1 MKTNREEILKAALV
15 EFSKKGY
22 EGALL
27 KDIAASLGITK
38 PALYKHFE
46 SKEALWNEMIDYVER
61 YYLEHISAV
70 SNIRIPKDWE
80 EFRDLSLKQ
89 IQFTLNDET
98 VKRVRRL
105 LTLEQFRNERMSAL
119 ATKYFVTSIEERYQK
134 IFEGMM
140 ENGILRT
147 TDPELLAFRYTA
159 PVTVMI
165 HLCDREPDRKQE
177 IMDKIEAHIHQFSL
191 DYGVEDKFR

>member
-1 MKTNREEILKAALV
+1 MKTNREEILKAALIV
-15 EFSKKGY
+15 FSKKGY

-27 KDIAASLGITK
+27 RDIAASLGITK

-46 SKEALWNEMIDYVER
+46 SKEALWNEMIDYVEH

-80 EFRDLSLKQ
+80 EFRELSLKQ

-105 LTLEQFRNERMSAL
+105 LTLEQFRSERMSAL

-140 ENGILRT
+140 KNGILST
-147 TDPELLAFRYTA
+147 TDPELLAFQFTA

-177 IMDKIEAHIHQFSL
+177 IMDKIDAHIRQFSL
-191 DYGVEDKFR
+191 DYEVRSIR

>member
-1 MKTNREEILKAALV
+1 MKTNREEILKTALV

-27 KDIAASLGITK
+27 RDIAASLGITK

-46 SKEALWNEMIDYVER
+46 SKEALWNEMIDYVEH
-61 YYLEHISAV
+61 YYQEHISAV
-70 SNIRIPKDWE
+70 SNIRIPKDWN
-80 EFRDLSLKQ
+80 EFSELSLKQ

-105 LTLEQFRNERMSAL
+105 LTLEQFRNARMSAL

-140 ENGILRT
+140 KNGILRT
-147 TDPELLAFRYTA
+147 TDSELLAFQFTA

-191 DYGVEDKFR
+191 DYEIRSIR

>member
-27 KDIAASLGITK
+27 RDIAASLGITK

-80 EFRDLSLKQ
+80 EFRELSLKQ
-89 IQFTLNDET
+89 IQFTLNDDM
-98 VKRVRRL
+98 VMNIRRL
-105 LTLEQFRNERMSAL
+105 LTKEQFRNEKMSAF
-119 ATKYFVTSIEERYQK
+119 ATKYFITNNEQRYQK

-140 ENGILRT
+140 EIGILKQRNSKI
-147 TDPELLAFRYTA
+147 LAFQFTA

-177 IMDKIEAHIHQFSL
+177 IMDKIEAHIRQFSL
-191 DYGVEDKFR
+191 DHEVRSIR

>member
-27 KDIAASLGITK
+27 RDIAASLGITK

-46 SKEALWNEMIDYVER
+46 SKEALWNEMIDYLEA
-61 YYLEHISAV
+61 YYQEHISAV
-70 SNIRIPKDWE
+70 SDIRIPKNWE
-80 EFRDLSLKQ
+80 EFRELSLKQ

-119 ATKYFVTSIEERYQK
+119 ATKYFLTSIEERYQK

-140 ENGILRT
+140 KNGILRT
-147 TDPELLAFRYTA
+147 TDSELLAFQFTA

-177 IMDKIEAHIHQFSL
+177 IMDKIDAHIRQFSL
-191 DYGVEDKFR
+191 DYEVRSIR

>member
-27 KDIAASLGITK
+27 RDIAASLGITK

-46 SKEALWNEMIDYVER
+46 SKEALRKEKSDYLED

-80 EFRDLSLKQ
+80 EFRELSLKQ
-89 IQFTLNDET
+89 IQFTLKDET

-119 ATKYFVTSIEERYQK
+119 ATKYFLTSIEERYQK
-134 IFEGMM
+134 VFEGMM
-140 ENGILRT
+140 KNGILRT
-147 TDPELLAFRYTA
+147 TDPELLAFQFTA

-165 HLCDREPDRKQE
+165 HLYDREPDRKQE
-177 IMDKIEAHIHQFSL
+177 IMDKIDAHIRQFSL
-191 DYGVEDKFR
+191 DYEVRSIR

>member
-27 KDIAASLGITK
+27 RDIAASLGITK

-46 SKEALWNEMIDYVER
+46 SKEALWNEMIDYLEA

-80 EFRDLSLKQ
+80 EFRELSLKQ
-89 IQFTLNDET
+89 IQFTLNDDM
-98 VKRVRRL
+98 VMNIRRL
-105 LTLEQFRNERMSAL
+105 LTKEQFRNEKMSAF
-119 ATKYFVTSIEERYQK
+119 ATKYFITNNEQRYQK

-140 ENGILRT
+140 EIGILKQRNSKI
-147 TDPELLAFRYTA
+147 LAFQFTA

-177 IMDKIEAHIHQFSL
+177 IMDKIEAHIRQFSL
-191 DYGVEDKFR
+191 DHEVRSIR

>member
-1 MKTNREEILKAALV
+1 MKTNREEILKAALA

-27 KDIAASLGITK
+27 RDIAASLGITK

-46 SKEALWNEMIDYVER
+46 SKEALWNEMIDYVEN

-70 SNIRIPKDWE
+70 SDIRIPKDWD
-80 EFRDLSLKQ
+80 EFRELSLKQ
-89 IQFTLNDET
+89 IQFTLNDKT

-140 ENGILRT
+140 KNGILRT

-177 IMDKIEAHIHQFSL
+177 IMDKIEAHIRQFSL
-191 DYGVEDKFR
+191 DYGVEDI